1 MCGIIGYI
9 GGRNASQIVLGGLE
23 NLEYRGYD
31 SVGMAVTDP
40 ARDGTDIRRAVGEV
54 SELTEEYDIIALD
67 GTTGIGH
74 TRWATHGSVSEHNA
88 HPHTCCTERVSI
100 VHNGIIKNYEEIA
113 ERLESHE
120 FSSETDSEVI
130 AHFLGEQLR
139 NGTSLHDAIQQFA
152 VQAEGTYAVVAVD
165 TETGELF
172 GFKHGSPLAVGI
184 GDDEY
189 FIGSDVHAFGEHTQD
204 VVFLEDNDYVIL
216 DLDGPAFHHTE
227 DGPVEKEITT
237 VDESAVGNGKG
248 DYDHH
253 MLKEIHEQPDAL
265 YRLQESL
272 NRSQH
277 EKVERFVELLQ
288 ENNKVLFTAA
298 GTSYHATLLGVYYL
312 QKAGIEAQ
320 TLISSE
326 FQNYERVD
334 EDTLLIAVSQSGETR
349 DTLDAIE
356 YSQERGAEIASIV
369 NMPHSA
375 IQRESTVSLEI
386 QAGKEVAVAATKTF
400 SNTVL
405 TLLHLAVAA
414 GYDGQIGNI
423 SEHMRSVIQENEPRI
438 QELAAELADEDDMYV
453 IGRGSTYPVSRE
465 IALKLKEV
473 PYIHAEGMMGGEL
486 KHGTLALIED
496 GTPVFALVPEED
508 DEIVSNV
515 HEVEAR
521 GGNVIHISPYYGDF
535 DIPEDRDAFP
545 LYATTLGF
553 LLSYHLGRERGCPI
567 DKPRNLAKTVT
578 VR

>member
-1 MCGIIGYI
+1 MCGIIGYV
-9 GGRNASQIVLGGLE
+9 GDQDASQIVLDGLE

-31 SVGMAVTDP
+31 SVGMAVVDNDRG
-40 ARDGTDIRRAVGEV
+40 ADVRRAVGEV
-54 SELTEEYDIIALD
+54 SALTEQHDIISLG

-88 HPHTCCTERVSI
+88 HPHTCCTDRVAI
-100 VHNGIIKNYEEIA
+100 VHNGIIKNYEDIA
-113 ERLESHE
+113 ENLEHHD

-130 AHFLGEQLR
+130 AHFLGEQLED
-139 NGTSLHDAIQQFA
+139 GVPMSDAITQFA
-152 VQAEGTYAVVAVD
+152 DRAEGTYAVVAID
-165 TETGELF
+165 TETGKLY

-184 GDDEY
+184 GDEEY

-204 VVFLEDNDYVIL
+204 VVFLEDGEYVEMGRN
-216 DLDGPAFHHTE
+216 GPGFHHIE
-227 DGPVEKEITT
+227 DGAIEKDVTT
-237 VDESAVGNGKG
+237 VDESTVGNGKG
-248 DYDHH
+248 DYEHH
-253 MLKEIHEQPDAL
+253 MLKEIHEQPDTL

-272 NRSQH
+272 NNSQRDAVDRLVALMQ
-277 EKVERFVELLQ
+277 EKD
-288 ENNKVLFTAA
+288 KVLFTAA

-356 YSQERGAEIASIV
+356 YSKERGADIASIV

-375 IQRESTVSLEI
+375 IHRESQVSLEI
-386 QAGKEVAVAATKTF
+386 QAGKEVAVAATKSF

-405 TLLHLAVAA
+405 TLLHLAIAA
-414 GYDGQIGNI
+414 GYDGRIGNV
-423 SEHMRSVIQENEPRI
+423 SEQMRYLIQENETRVK
-438 QELAAELADEDDMYV
+438 ELAAELAQEDDMYV
-453 IGRGSTYPVSRE
+453 IGRGSTYPISRE

-473 PYIHAEGMMGGEL
+473 PYVHAEGMMGGEL

-496 GTPVFALVPEED
+496 DTPVFALVPEED

-521 GGNVIHISPYYGDF
+521 GGNVTHISPYHGRF
-535 DIPEDRDAFP
+535 DIPEDRDGFP

-553 LLSYHLGRERGCPI
+553 LLSYYLGKERDCPI